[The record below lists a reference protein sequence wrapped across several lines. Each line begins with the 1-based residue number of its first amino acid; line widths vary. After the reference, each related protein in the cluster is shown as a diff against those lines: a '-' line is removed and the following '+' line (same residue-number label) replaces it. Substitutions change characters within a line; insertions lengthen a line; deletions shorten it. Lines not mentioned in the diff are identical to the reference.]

1 MDLIK
6 EPEKEFESL
15 VNTEGIQTVRAKKE
29 KCVQFES
36 LVNTEGIQTE
46 FLLN

>member
-1 MDLIK
+1 MDLRK
-6 EPEKEFESL
+6 EPDKEFESL

-36 LVNTEGIQTE
+36 LVNTEGIQTYA
-46 FLLN
+46 